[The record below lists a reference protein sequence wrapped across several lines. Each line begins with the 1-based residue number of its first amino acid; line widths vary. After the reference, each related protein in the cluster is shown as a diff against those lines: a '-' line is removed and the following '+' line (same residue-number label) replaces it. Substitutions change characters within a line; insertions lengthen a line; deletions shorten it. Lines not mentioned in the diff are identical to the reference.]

1 MWNVPEVGIYLGL
14 DERLCVWYP
23 ADLSVGLGW
32 GGVHARSEVPALSQ
46 RGRLLSSLLELPGFP
61 TARPHP
67 CPGAGEGVGGT
78 RGGPVSGGTPSTGA
92 SLDRLQLKTQGP
104 ERLIGFPG
112 GAQDRSGGAQDR
124 SEGSGLCLPASCAII
139 RACTRSFVQQVR
151 DPSPCQSRGTTRR
164 AGRLDRGLETTARGP
179 HPPVLLAA
187 FWFRMAFTLLN
198 R

>member
-32 GGVHARSEVPALSQ
+32 GRVHTRSEVPAPSQ
-46 RGRLLSSLLELPGFP
+46 RGRLPSSLLELPGFP
-61 TARPHP
+61 TALPHP

-104 ERLIGFPG
+104 ERLVSFPE
-112 GAQDRSGGAQDR
+112 GAQDR
-124 SEGSGLCLPASCAII
+124 SEGSGVCLLASCAII
-139 RACTRSFVQQVR
+139 RACTHSFMQQIH
-151 DPSPCQSRGTTRR
+151 DPSPWQSRGTTRR
-164 AGRLDRGLETTARGP
+164 AGRLDRGLETTAHGP
-179 HPPVLLAA
+179 HPPVLLTA
-187 FWFRMAFTLLN
+187 FWFRMVFTLLN